1 MTDSDIQTDRNW
13 EDINYISA
21 CLYRRLCVPCSFFGD
36 TTAAVAAGTAVA
48 LPAGT
53 ATALPESQ
61 RRSYLPG
68 LADVVDSPFQLAR

>member
-1 MTDSDIQTDRNW
+1 MPVG
-13 EDINYISA
+13 
-21 CLYRRLCVPCSFFGD
+21 VPGR
-36 TTAAVAAGTAVA
+36 VA
-48 LPAGT
+48 AGT

>member
-36 TTAAVAAGTAVA
+36 TTAAVAAGTA
-48 LPAGT
+48 
-53 ATALPESQ
+53 TALPESD
-61 RRSYLPG
+61 RRLLLLG
-68 LADVVDSPFQLAR
+68 IAAVVGWPFQLAS